1 MNVQFEYEK
10 IYSVNNFERIDLFK
24 CISKIFNIETVLYL
38 GSSIHISPS
47 FIFQNVTYIDNSDC
61 TNEFFKYKEDI
72 IDYINSRKIYNQTPY
87 ISYININYNTET
99 KFMNQKYDLVISIN
113 SYDSFESSVKFIRK
127 DGILLFLP
135 LPQEST
141 VSRKNEYIKYMGKI
155 IFTGKKY
162 KYIKDEEII
171 DRKNVKNKKIVF
183 QENNEYEVYKKET

>member
-1 MNVQFEYEK
+1 VNVQFEYEK

-24 CISKIFNIETVLYL
+24 CISKIYNIETVLYL

-99 KFMNQKYDLVISIN
+99 KFINQKYDLVISIN
-113 SYDSFESSVKFIRK
+113 SYDSFESSVKFIRN

-135 LPQEST
+135 LPQESK

-162 KYIKDEEII
+162 KYIKDEEIV

>member
-1 MNVQFEYEK
+1 VNVQFEYEK